1 MTKRTSRQRLVTSEK
16 EGRPNSSRKLTVK
29 QKKKHEKFD
38 VKKPKK
44 PPTAFFYFLE
54 DFRKEFQEQNP
65 NVKSMRDIGKACG
78 EKWKTMTY
86 EFLLNCGCFL
96 KINSSV
102 SNVKNR
108 TEACLSHLAAKGAL
122 GLLPWP
128 STAAGMPLWLEA
140 AASRL
145 SQGGRVCEMSNRKD
159 PAWNYGVEAELLK
172 GMDGRDI
179 SSVSQK
185 RISGPMDRF
194 VMNIEEDEAKFGG
207 NKKQGSEKEARDRT
221 CMDIGKFFENGI
233 AFNVVNSPS
242 GAPCTLGSITVNTHK
257 EKVKYYD
264 IATEKRAE
272 FDSAMAD
279 YIKKQESGEGEETE
293 EDSEFDEYDA

>member
-1 MTKRTSRQRLVTSEK
+1 MVSTGPHSTLRLQQPATFAGDRSYASLSLIKLTAAFVHQPTSVAVSGIKITSSFFLFTTSSASNTVSNQKVASGINSSKMTKRTSRRSLVTSEK

-29 QKKKHEKFD
+29 QKKKHVKFD

-86 EFLLNCGCFL
+86 E
-96 KINSSV
+96 
-102 SNVKNR
+102 
-108 TEACLSHLAAKGAL
+108 
-122 GLLPWP
+122 
-128 STAAGMPLWLEA
+128 
-140 AASRL
+140 
-145 SQGGRVCEMSNRKD
+145 
-159 PAWNYGVEAELLK
+159 
-172 GMDGRDI
+172 
-179 SSVSQK
+179 
-185 RISGPMDRF
+185 
-194 VMNIEEDEAKFGG
+194 
-207 NKKQGSEKEARDRT
+207 
-221 CMDIGKFFENGI
+221 
-233 AFNVVNSPS
+233 
-242 GAPCTLGSITVNTHK
+242 

-279 YIKKQESGEGEETE
+279 YIKKQESGDGEETE